1 MLKRLIF
8 ILLILPAIQA
18 AAGAQD
24 TLSVSLEEFIRRG
37 TENSGQL
44 DFEQQKVRL
53 AGNRVDQVRSRRYL
67 PTFELNTQ
75 HGVVPGVE
83 SDRADLS
90 EREYYLDPN
99 LDNDWENWG
108 LYTRAEIRAVQPVF
122 SWGGLSSAVK
132 AAESAAES
140 ARQQFES
147 EKADISLRLFEL
159 YQSYLLTREL
169 DRLLEEAR
177 ERIGEVNRQIEK
189 MREEG
194 DPDLDESDVYKFKV
208 FRSEFEIRADEVREN
223 MRYIRRVWEYVLQGD
238 SGTVYVPEPRYME
251 PVSVELRDLEYYRAQ
266 AVKSRTEIK
275 SIESGIEAARFG
287 LRATRS
293 KGLPTFFLG
302 MSASYATTPN
312 RPRQSNPFI
321 INNTNYATG
330 ALGMGIRQNLD
341 FFSIRS
347 DIERSRIRL
356 SQARELKSAAIDGI
370 MLELNDRY
378 KNASVSLSKIE
389 NLDEALRVTKEWLR
403 QEQLDYDLGFGDT
416 KDMLDA
422 LKKEL
427 ELRVEVER
435 QVFEHNRHMAELY
448 RTAGLALP
456 QLQMNQP

>member
-1 MLKRLIF
+1 MLKRLIL

-24 TLSVSLEEFIRRG
+24 TLSISLEEFIRQG

-44 DFEQQKVRL
+44 DYEQQKVRL
-53 AGNRVDQVRSRRYL
+53 AGNRVDQARSRRYL

-75 HGVVPGVE
+75 HGVVPGVV
-83 SDRADLS
+83 SNRSDLS
-90 EREYYLDPN
+90 EREYYLDPD
-99 LDNDWENWG
+99 LENDWENWG
-108 LYTRAEIRAVQPVF
+108 LFTRAEIRAVQPVF

-140 ARQQFES
+140 ARQEFES
-147 EKADISLRLFEL
+147 KEADISLRLFEL
-159 YQSYLLTREL
+159 YQSYMLTREL

-177 ERIGEVNRQIEK
+177 ERIGEINRQIEK

-208 FRSEFEIRADEVREN
+208 FRSEFESRSDEVREN
-223 MRYIRRVWEYVLQGD
+223 MLYIRRVWEYVLQAD
-238 SGTVYVPEPRYME
+238 SGTVYVPEPHYME
-251 PVSVELRDLEYYRAQ
+251 PVGVELRDLEYYRAQ
-266 AVKSRTEIK
+266 AVKSRSEIK

-293 KGLPTFFLG
+293 KGLPTLFLG

-330 ALGMGIRQNLD
+330 ALGVGIRQNLD
-341 FFSIRS
+341 IFSIRT
-347 DIERSRIRL
+347 DIDRSRIRL

-378 KNASVSLSKIE
+378 KNASVSRSKIE
-389 NLDEALRVTKEWLR
+389 NLEEALGVTKEWLR
-403 QEQLDYDLGFGDT
+403 QEQLDYDLGFGET
-416 KDMLDA
+416 KDLLDA

-448 RTAGLALP
+448 RSAGLALP
-456 QLQMNQP
+456 QLQTNQP